1 MRKICHPLALFVVS
15 LGVAGLTVRVGAQRG
30 TEDEETA
37 KSLIVMFEGELA
49 GGRTSGAGIL
59 VGSAGDR
66 LLIAT
71 ANHVVRRGSAEA
83 TSLTVRLRSRPTAA
97 VTARLLPNADAVL
110 DLALISIEGGAVDAG
125 GLPWRRLGQS
135 ADLTRRSGLYHV
147 GFSAGR
153 PWRSNPTPDAF
164 DERMGDYFIFDSNSI
179 GPGDSGGGVFN
190 ERWELTGMVQA
201 DQQPSESRALRIERI
216 MERLQQ
222 WGFATSLR
230 ATLFASTRIAVF
242 AVTDD
247 TDGAIQAIRIDGTN
261 ATSVANDIGEAVFT
275 PELSPAPQWSPSG
288 DRIAFVKGPQSQQDV
303 YVVRRDG
310 GSVVNVSNDTAMN
323 SSPSWS
329 PDGTRIVFVA
339 NSSTPDNFSADSSEL
354 WVASVDGRSKTRLT
368 KNSSIE
374 DQPAWSP
381 TDDAI
386 AFVTNRDGNGEIY
399 VTNAAG
405 SNQVNLTRSAAFE
418 SMPTWS
424 PDGKRIAFLSSD
436 PEITVYD
443 DIYVM
448 NANGTGRT
456 RLTRLRSEFRS
467 FAWSPDGKRIAF
479 SAAPV
484 GRNST
489 YEIYVID
496 LNNSP
501 MVSTG
506 DAGWGPSWSP
516 DSERLVFWTY
526 DKDDDGDASTQ
537 VFVADLKSGKSTRIT
552 SAKSGH
558 YVWPA
563 WSPFLRE

>member
-1 MRKICHPLALFVVS
+1 MRKICHPLMLFVVS
-15 LGVAGLTVRVGAQRG
+15 LGVAGMTVGVGAQRG
-30 TEDEETA
+30 TADEETA
-37 KSLIVMFEGELA
+37 KSLIVMLEGELA
-49 GGRTSGAGIL
+49 GSRTSGAGIL
-59 VGSAGDR
+59 VGAAGDR

-71 ANHVVRRGSAEA
+71 ANHLVRRGSAEA
-83 TSLTVRLRSRPTAA
+83 KSLTVRLRSRATAA

-110 DLALISIEGGAVDAG
+110 DLAVISIERGLVDAD
-125 GLPWRRLGQS
+125 GLSWRHLGQS
-135 ADLTRRSGLYHV
+135 VDLTRPSGLYHV

-153 PWRSNPTPDAF
+153 PWRSNPTPGVF
-164 DERMGDYFIFDSNSI
+164 DERMGDHLIFDSKSI

-190 ERWELTGMVQA
+190 ERWELVGMVQA

-216 MERLQQ
+216 IERLQQ

-230 ATLFASTRIAVF
+230 ATLFASTRIVVVAE
-242 AVTDD
+242 TDD
-247 TDGAIQAIRIDGTN
+247 TDAAIQAIRIDGTN
-261 ATSVANDIGEAVFT
+261 ATPVVNDLG
-275 PELSPAPQWSPSG
+275 APVYAAPVWSPSG

-310 GSVVNVSNDTAMN
+310 RGVGNVSNDTAMN
-323 SSPSWS
+323 FSPSWS

-339 NSSTPDNFSADSSEL
+339 NSSTPDNFRADSSEL

-368 KNSSIE
+368 KDSSI
-374 DQPAWSP
+374 DSDPAWSP

-386 AFVTNRDGNGEIY
+386 AFITNRDGNDEIY

-405 SNQVNLTRSAAFE
+405 SNQVNLTRSPAFE
-418 SMPTWS
+418 SMPIWS
-424 PDGKRIAFLSSD
+424 PNGKRIAFLSSD
-436 PEITVYD
+436 PEIPAYD
-443 DIYVM
+443 DLYVM
-448 NANGTGRT
+448 NANGTGRS

-467 FAWSPDGKRIAF
+467 LAWSPDGQRIAF

-484 GRNST
+484 GRNTT

-501 MVSTG
+501 LVHTG
-506 DAGWGPSWSP
+506 HAGWGPSWSP

-526 DKDDDGDASTQ
+526 DTDDGGDESPQ

-552 SAKSGH
+552 SAKSG
-558 YVWPA
+558 YYAWPA